1 MLDKIW
7 FNQDADLTGIISS
20 LCAQLHNEGPVN
32 SDILESLSIIKS
44 LYPKK
49 IEPFENDIL
58 FYMGLFYKTSE
69 PKNFQQLVY
78 QEFADTI
85 KETTSCDFTPVQAD
99 AFYRIKENENFSFSA
114 PTSTG
119 KSYLFNHLLLNAE
132 GDVVIVVPSRALLSE
147 YIKKIS
153 AVVGKEVLVL
163 PFIDIINR
171 AKTKRNI
178 FVITPERGD
187 ELFDKLDKLNIELIM
202 FDETQLTEDHLRG
215 LKFDSFV
222 RRVDKK
228 CPAAKK
234 VFAHPFIA
242 NPEAQITKNKL
253 QGTSSSVSY
262 NQRSTGKIFLTRSNM
277 GIYTYFSPY
286 HDTSNG
292 GLNYDGDPIAD
303 ILGKGGTCLIFVS
316 KESIYKSKIDDKI
329 QQYID
334 YCEKIT
340 DVKALGYISQ
350 VKEFLGANKRKYS
363 KIVDMMSYGIIIHH
377 GSIPLRVRSII
388 EKFINDGFAK
398 LCFATSTL
406 IQGVNMP
413 FDLVWIESFRFYG
426 SKDEKA
432 LNLKNLI
439 GRAGRTSDMS
449 SSFNFGYVVINRT
462 NKEKF
467 IRRLAEQSMITDE
480 SFLDQEDLNENDDMA
495 DEVYAIRNDD
505 FNTDFKMPNAQVE
518 RLKGS
523 DVDTSIA
530 FVLDKLFDNGEP
542 ITGKKYYDI
551 PSVQRN
557 KIKSA
562 FHSIF
567 VAHMKRKNLMSG
579 ERSVLSTAIP
589 ILLWVIQG
597 KTFAE
602 IVSLRYSYL
611 SKREDRILLQKQLKE
626 GKINS
631 IVYRQK
637 LHSLMVRQSTVAHS
651 LPDKDYVK
659 SNSLFK
665 DIRTVDLPYD
675 LVIYDTYDF
684 MDKVLSL
691 SLKTPMCAA
700 FLLYYDKTKDDRALA
715 MSNFISFGTNDPKEI
730 WLKRYGFE
738 QEDMEWLVPCV
749 DNVNEDQITFN
760 ENINQYLDNEQKT
773 SLLIRYV

>member
-1 MLDKIW
+1 MLDNSW
-7 FNQDADLTGIISS
+7 FDQDADLTGIISS

-44 LYPKK
+44 VYPEK

-58 FYMGLFYKTSE
+58 YYMGLFYKTSE
-69 PKNFQQLVY
+69 PKNFLQLVY

-85 KETTSCDFTPVQAD
+85 RESTSCDFTPVQAD
-99 AFYRIKENENFSFSA
+99 AFYRIKESKNFSFSA

-119 KSYLFNHLLLNAE
+119 KSYLFNNLLLNAE

-147 YIKKIS
+147 YIMKIS
-153 AVVGKEVLVL
+153 AVVGKDVLVL

-178 FVITPERGD
+178 FVITPERGE

-202 FDETQLTEDHLRG
+202 FDEAQLTEDHLRG

-228 CPAAKK
+228 CPNAKK

-242 NPEAQITKNKL
+242 NPEAQIKKNNL
-253 QGTSSSVSY
+253 QGSSSSISY
-262 NQRSTGKIFLTRSNM
+262 KQRSTGKIFLTRSNK
-277 GIYTYFSPY
+277 GNYTYFSPY
-286 HDTSNG
+286 HDASNG
-292 GLNYDGDPIAD
+292 RLNYAGDPIAD
-303 ILGKGGTCLIFVS
+303 ILRRGGTCLIFVS
-316 KESIYKSKIDDKI
+316 KESIYKSAIDNKI
-329 QQYID
+329 QQYIG
-334 YCEKIT
+334 CCNKIT
-340 DVKALGYISQ
+340 DAKALGYISQ
-350 VKEFLGANKRKYS
+350 VKEFLGANKRKFS
-363 KIVDMMSYGIIIHH
+363 KIVDMMSYGIIVHH

-388 EKFINDGFAK
+388 EQFINDGFAK

-426 SKDEKA
+426 TEDEKA

-439 GRAGRTSDMS
+439 GRAGRTSDTS
-449 SSFNFGYVVINRT
+449 SSFNFGYVVINSN
-462 NKEKF
+462 NKSIF
-467 IRRLAEQSMITDE
+467 IKRLAEQSMITDE
-480 SFLDQEDLNENDDMA
+480 SFLDKENQDENDDTA
-495 DEVYAIRNDD
+495 DEVDAIRNDD
-505 FNTDFKMPNAQVE
+505 FNTDLKMPNAQVE

-523 DVDTSIA
+523 NVDQSIA
-530 FVLDKLFDNGEP
+530 FVLDRLFDNGEP
-542 ITGKKYYDI
+542 ITVKKYYDI
-551 PSVQRN
+551 PSAQRT

-562 FHSIF
+562 FQRIF
-567 VAHMKRKNLMSG
+567 VAHMRRQDLVGG

-589 ILLWVIQG
+589 MLLWVIQG

-611 SKREDRILLQKQLKE
+611 SKREDRTALQKDLKE
-626 GKINS
+626 GKINP
-631 IVYRQK
+631 IAHRQK
-637 LHSLMVRQSTVAHS
+637 LLSLKVRHSAAAHS
-651 LPDKDYVK
+651 LPDKDYVIP
-659 SNSLFK
+659 NSLFR
-665 DIRTVDLPYD
+665 DVRAVDLPYD
-675 LVIYDTYDF
+675 LVIYDTYDY

-715 MSNFISFGTNDPKEI
+715 MSNYISFGTNDPKEI

-738 QEDMEWLVPCV
+738 QEDMEWLAPCV
-749 DNVNEDQITFN
+749 ESVNEDQITFN
-760 ENINQYLDNEQKT
+760 ENINQYLEDEQKK
-773 SLLIRYV
+773 SLLIKYI